1 MSFTPELVAELEV
14 LALFDLEST
23 LEGLKIHQSADQK
36 VVAAAQRLS
45 EKDLINQPDGGYLT
59 SLGRDAAEHVQGLL
73 LILNSESRLGEKLA
87 EIA

>member
-23 LEGLKIHQSADQK
+23 LEGLKIHQHAAPEK
-36 VVAAAQRLS
+36 VAAAQRLF
-45 EKDLINQPDGGYLT
+45 EKKLIDQPDGGYLT